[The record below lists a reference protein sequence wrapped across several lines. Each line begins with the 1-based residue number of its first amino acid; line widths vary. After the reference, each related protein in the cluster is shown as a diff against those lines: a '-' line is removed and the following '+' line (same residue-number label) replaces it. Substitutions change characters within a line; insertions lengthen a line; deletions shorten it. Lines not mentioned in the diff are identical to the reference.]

1 MLQQGTAKSRG
12 SARFQKDA
20 ECLLSSSFLCS
31 FSLFVFS
38 FRLTRSR
45 ARRETFRRGSEK
57 SSPPHRR
64 VASSVTV
71 ARVQLELRRKSP
83 MNALPFAMIRRNHN
97 DSHDS
102 QDAIQ
107 AAQSGQRSWPV
118 ATTVP
123 STKRVRSS
131 RFPLARTERL
141 ETPPVSDQDGLSDFS
156 NLSTAGTGGVGD
168 ETGSTGCLRCRR
180 MK

>member
-1 MLQQGTAKSRG
+1 
-12 SARFQKDA
+12 
-20 ECLLSSSFLCS
+20 
-31 FSLFVFS
+31 
-38 FRLTRSR
+38 
-45 ARRETFRRGSEK
+45 
-57 SSPPHRR
+57 
-64 VASSVTV
+64 
-71 ARVQLELRRKSP
+71 

-141 ETPPVSDQDGLSDFS
+141 ETHPSQIRTVCPILKYEAELVPNIANRNQARHES
-156 NLSTAGTGGVGD
+156 
-168 ETGSTGCLRCRR
+168 
-180 MK
+180 